1 MTPLLDDGKRWRVVQ
16 GDTLELLPDLPDAS
30 VDAVVCDPPYGID
43 FHNQKWDGRTIRQSA
58 RGRHGRLSN
67 GQAFERWTTSW
78 ATELARVLKPGGHL
92 LAFGAPRMAHRLI
105 SGVEDS
111 GLEVRDVLMWLHGQG
126 MPKSRR
132 LADGQGT
139 ALKPFY
145 EPILLARRPLE
156 APAVDNVARH
166 GTGAMNTEAC
176 SLDPGPGESRRRWPA
191 HVVMSHSPGCR
202 PRRCAPGCP
211 AAILEDQHAGAS
223 RFLYCAKASRRERD
237 AGCEHLPAHPTGLFP
252 NAARN
257 ASAPA
262 VRNPHPTVKPIA
274 LMRWL
279 VRLVCPPDGLVL
291 DPFCGSGT
299 TGAAAVLEGRRFVGL
314 ELDPHHAEVARARI
328 THWSQ
333 HADGEEGG
341 DGQEAPPRPTRAGRT
356 RRPA

>member
-1 MTPLLDDGKRWRVVQ
+1 MTPLLDNGERWRVVQ
-16 GDTLELLPDLPDAS
+16 GDTLSLLPDLPDES

-43 FHNQKWDGRTIRQSA
+43 FHGQEWDGKAIRQAA
-58 RGRHGRLSN
+58 RGGRRRLSN

-78 ATELARVLKPGGHL
+78 AVELGRVLKPGAHV

-111 GLEVRDVLMWLHGQG
+111 GLEIRDVLMWLHGQG

-132 LADGQGT
+132 LPGGQGT

-145 EPILLARRPLE
+145 EPILLARRQLE
-156 APAVDNVARH
+156 GTVADNVARY

-176 SLDPGPGESRRRWPA
+176 SLEADPGESRRRWPT

-211 AAILEDQHAGAS
+211 AATLEGQHAGAS

-237 AGCEHLPAHPTGLFP
+237 AGCEHLPARPTGLFP
-252 NAARN
+252 SATREG
-257 ASAPA
+257 ASPAA
-262 VRNPHPTVKPIA
+262 VRNPHPTVKPID

-299 TGAAAVLEGRRFVGL
+299 TGAATVLEARRFVGI

-328 THWSQ
+328 THWSR
-333 HADGEEGG
+333 HADGENTADPE
-341 DGQEAPPRPTRAGRT
+341 DRPPRPTRAGR

>member
-1 MTPLLDDGKRWRVVQ
+1 VTPLLHNGERWRVVQ

-43 FHNQKWDGRTIRQSA
+43 FHGQEWDGKTIRRTA
-58 RGRHGRLSN
+58 RNRHGRLSN
-67 GQAFERWTTSW
+67 GQAFERWTESW
-78 ATELARVLKPGGHL
+78 AAELGRVLKPGGHL

-111 GLEVRDVLMWLHGQG
+111 GLEIRDVLMWLHGQG

-132 LADGQGT
+132 LPDGQGT

-156 APAVDNVARH
+156 GPVADTVARH

-176 SLDPGPGESRRRWPA
+176 GLDADPGESRRRWPT

-202 PRRCAPGCP
+202 PRRCAAGCP
-211 AAILEDQHAGAS
+211 AATLEGQHAGAS

-237 AGCEHLPAHPTGLFP
+237 AGCEHLPARPTGLFP
-252 NAARN
+252 SATRAG
-257 ASAPA
+257 ASPAA

-279 VRLVCPPDGLVL
+279 VALVCPPGGLVL

-299 TGAAAVLEGRRFVGL
+299 TGAATVLEGRRFVGI
-314 ELDPHHAEVARARI
+314 ELDPHHADVARARI
-328 THWSQ
+328 THWEG
-333 HADGEEGG
+333 HLGAGRAAVVEE
-341 DGQEAPPRPTRAGRT
+341 EAARPTRAGR